1 MRAYFADLEVGIS
14 VAAIAS
20 AYFGLGLRI
29 PIEALVIIVDVH
41 FFGTPLESSESDR
54 T

>member
-29 PIEALVIIVDVH
+29 PIEAADVH
-41 FFGTPLESSESDR
+41 FSGTPLESSESDR